1 MSRRATPGIWIRSLV
16 FWILFA
22 GSLLVFAPLVLL
34 TFPFPYRI
42 RYAVATR
49 WGRFSILA
57 LRWVCRL
64 DYRVEGREHIPTEPA
79 IVFSKHQSAWETLAL
94 QEIFPPQVWVLKREL
109 MWIPLFG
116 WGMALLEPIPVDRG
130 AGRRAVVKLVRE
142 GIDRLRKGRWV
153 IVFPEGTRVPPC
165 TRGKY
170 HIGGAVLAEKS
181 GAPVVPVAHN
191 AGEFWPRRSLLKWPG
206 TIDVV
211 IGPPIA
217 TRGKPAA
224 RILAEAEA
232 WIEST
237 MARISHCDREGS

>member
-1 MSRRATPGIWIRSLV
+1 MKRRATPGIWIRSLV
-16 FWILFA
+16 FWLLFA

-34 TFPFPYRI
+34 TFPFPYPF

-49 WGRFSILA
+49 WGRFSIRA
-57 LRWVCRL
+57 LRIVCGL
-64 DYRVEGREHIPTEPA
+64 DYRVRGREHIPNEPA
-79 IVFSKHQSAWETLAL
+79 IVFCKHQSAWETLAL
-94 QEIFPPQVWVLKREL
+94 QEIFPPQVWVLKKEL
-109 MWIPLFG
+109 MWLPLFG
-116 WGMALLEPIPVDRG
+116 WGMALLEPIAIDRG

-142 GIDRLRKGRWV
+142 GIERLRKGRWV

-165 TRGKY
+165 TRGRY

-191 AGEFWPRRSLLKWPG
+191 AGEFWPKRSLLKWPG

-217 TRGKPAA
+217 TQGKPASQ
-224 RILAEAEA
+224 ILAEAEA
-232 WIEST
+232 WIEAT
-237 MARISHCDREGS
+237 MEQISHCES